1 MSKMDKLK
9 NGSSGEQVEILQTR
23 LRELG
28 FYGGAI
34 DGAFGPI
41 TDRGVK
47 LFQKS
52 RGLKQDGIVGP
63 KTWDALEI
71 QEAPPSSKRPPKR
84 PKNYADVKQIFGD
97 PLATG
102 WSSANLSFCEVAPT
116 LKAFPIK
123 KGSTSR
129 GFYCHKL
136 LVAVFQAVF
145 EEIVLSG
152 LTDEIKTFDGCFNI
166 RKIRGSSTTMSL
178 HSWAIA
184 IDLNYKGNELGNKNP
199 EMNRDVVKIFEKN
212 GFYWGGN
219 FNRKD
224 GMHFEYFNRG

>member
-1 MSKMDKLK
+1 MATKLK
-9 NGSSGEQVEILQTR
+9 KGSSGNEVEALQTR

-28 FYGGAI
+28 FYGGNI

-41 TDRGVK
+41 TERGVL
-47 LFQKS
+47 LFQNAQ
-52 RGLKQDGIVGP
+52 GLKQDGIVGP
-63 KTWDALEI
+63 KTWTALELKETPI
-71 QEAPPSSKRPPKR
+71 NDSRTPKR
-84 PKNYADVKQIFGD
+84 PRNYAEVKSIFGD
-97 PLATG
+97 PLASG
-102 WSSANLSFCEVAPT
+102 WSSANLAFCEVAPT

-123 KGSTSR
+123 KGSTAR

-136 LVAVFQAVF
+136 LVSVFQKVF

-184 IDLNYKGNELGNKNP
+184 IDLNYKGNELGNQKP
-199 EMNRDVVKIFEKN
+199 EMDPRVIAVFEKH

-219 FNRKD
+219 FKRRD
-224 GMHFEYFNRG
+224 GMHFEYFDRE